1 MKRLCA
7 TVLTMEVIVI
17 VLAIPV
23 AVQIDHLSPKTAGL
37 TGGIAAVAALVLAVL
52 ARHQLTVTL
61 VAGSLLQ
68 LFVIVSGKVVPV
80 MYFLGG
86 LFAAL
91 WAIGIWLGRR
101 TERAAGH

>member
-23 AVQIDHLSPKTAGL
+23 ATHIDHLSPKAAGL
-37 TGGIAAVAALVLAVL
+37 TGGIAAVVALVLALV
-52 ARHQLTVTL
+52 ARHQLSVTL

-68 LFVIVSGKVVPV
+68 LFVIVSGKIVPV

-86 LFAAL
+86 IFAAL
-91 WAIGIWLGRR
+91 RAIGIWLGWRV
-101 TERAAGH
+101 ERAAGH

>member
-7 TVLTMEVIVI
+7 TVLAMEVIVI

-23 AVQIDHLSPKTAGL
+23 ATRIDHLSPKTAGL
-37 TGGIAAVAALVLAVL
+37 TGGIAALVALVLAL
-52 ARHQLTVTL
+52 IARHQLAVTL

-68 LFVIVSGKVVPV
+68 LFVIVSGKIVPV

-86 LFAAL
+86 IFAAL
-91 WAIGIWLGRR
+91 WAIGIWLGWRV
-101 TERAAGH
+101 ERAAGH

>member
-23 AVQIDHLSPKTAGL
+23 ATHIDHLSPKAAGL
-37 TGGIAAVAALVLAVL
+37 IGGIAAVGALVLALL
-52 ARHQLTVTL
+52 ARHLLSVTL

-68 LFVIVSGKVVPV
+68 LFVIVSGKIVPV

-86 LFAAL
+86 IFAAL
-91 WAIGIWLGRR
+91 WAIGIWLGWRV
-101 TERAAGH
+101 ERAAGH

>member
-23 AVQIDHLSPKTAGL
+23 ATHIDHLSPKAAGL
-37 TGGIAAVAALVLAVL
+37 TGGIAAVGALVLALL
-52 ARHQLTVTL
+52 ARHLLSVTL

-68 LFVIVSGKVVPV
+68 LFVIVSGKIVPV

-86 LFAAL
+86 IFAAL
-91 WAIGIWLGRR
+91 WAIGIWLGWRV
-101 TERAAGH
+101 ERAAGH